1 MEAVQLRSAFA
12 TADLVITGEGRMDSQ
27 TAGGKAPTGV
37 AMLAKEFQLPVIAL
51 AGVLGEGVEAVYEQG
66 IDAVFSILPR
76 LDPLDRVLA
85 QGEVNLQQCARNVA
99 QAIKIGQK
107 LVN

>member
-1 MEAVQLRSAFA
+1 
-12 TADLVITGEGRMDSQ
+12 
-27 TAGGKAPTGV
+27 
-37 AMLAKEFQLPVIAL
+37 MLAKEFQLPVIAL
-51 AGVLGEGVEAVYEQG
+51 AGVLGEVEAVYEQG

-76 LDPLDRVLA
+76 LDSLDRVLA

>member
-1 MEAVQLRSAFA
+1 PLMPAPSSRIMPPPSWK
-12 TADLVITGEGRMDSQ
+12 IMTG
-27 TAGGKAPTGV
+27 A
-37 AMLAKEFQLPVIAL
+37 
-51 AGVLGEGVEAVYEQG
+51 GVEAVYEQG

-76 LDPLDRVLA
+76 LDSLDRVLA

-107 LVN
+107 LAN